1 DRVSAGTRH
10 LCGVVARL
18 IAHGR
23 GGVGGAAE
31 EYRTMSLY
39 YVQKLLYQLNR
50 DPAVRRRFEEDRDDL
65 LDEYVLTEE
74 ERRAIEE
81 GDIGLLY
88 VMGVNGQI
96 LMHYSALL
104 GQSWDEYIAAMK
116 DGVKTHGSVREGLY
130 TLLED
135 REQCAS
141 YSPVSAATPPASPA
155 APTARTRRCA
165 TRSTRSSTS

>member
-1 DRVSAGTRH
+1 
-10 LCGVVARL
+10 
-18 IAHGR
+18 
-23 GGVGGAAE
+23 
-31 EYRTMSLY
+31 MSLY

-50 DPAVRRRFEEDRDDL
+50 DPAVRRRFEQDRDAL
-65 LDEYVLTEE
+65 LDEYVLTDE

-116 DGVKTHGSVREGLY
+116 EGVKKHGPVREGLY
-130 TLLED
+130 TLLKD
-135 REQCAS
+135 RNL
-141 YSPVSAATPPASPA
+141 
-155 APTARTRRCA
+155 
-165 TRSTRSSTS
+165 